1 MCSLRQKIVFAVF
14 PALAGLMLLWLSGAE
29 ARQSSVGSLYNEAKV
44 SYYALKDSSAR
55 RANRNYWMECAGK
68 FIEVYDKYPQSPE
81 AYKSLYTVARLFDR
95 LFAIRQLPED
105 RDRAMHFYYKV
116 VSEYP
121 DGRFTDDAMY
131 YQGELALSRNDK
143 RGALSHFKRVAQHYQ
158 NSEHIDKVHQRLR
171 QLQPASQKSA
181 AGKFQAPWVLHDI
194 RYSVQPGVTRIVAKV
209 SGPVKWTHQRLNHP
223 PRIYLNIPNSRLSEG
238 FQRKLEVQGSV
249 LSGIRAS
256 QFDANTSRLVFD
268 LQPVNGL
275 KLITSRKGS
284 ELIIDLIETG
294 PKTIRGPVVR
304 MAGKP
309 QPQATKTEVLQPL
322 KVPPAPEIAPIAK
335 VESTPIEKLLVPE
348 VAAKIS
354 APTRTK
360 KSIAVK
366 PKSFAALEMAKLEP
380 KITVVDKAIAAKAG
394 LKKASSPKVAVQ
406 KKGKA
411 TIVIDPGHGGKDLGA
426 QSSAGLHEKKVNL
439 AVSQRL
445 RKILKSQYNYRV
457 VLTRDDDTFIP
468 LDERGDVANELD
480 ADLFVS
486 VHANAAPRKSAHG
499 IETYYLGTGHSEQA
513 QQTAARENGE
523 LVHSVKDNQVQQI
536 LANLISTT
544 KINDSAQL
552 AGQVQDELYK
562 TMKSKNSH
570 LKNLGVKEG
579 PFFVLHDTNMPSI
592 LVEVGFLTNRRESRK
607 LKDPKYLDQL
617 ALSIAKGI
625 HRFLRDRRPTI

>member
-1 MCSLRQKIVFAVF
+1 MSSIRQKIVFAVF
-14 PALAGLMLLWLSGAE
+14 PLVTGLMFLWLSGAE
-29 ARQSSVGSLYNEAKV
+29 ARESSVGSLYNEAKA

-55 RANRNYWMECAGK
+55 RADRSYWMECANK
-68 FIEVYDKYPQSPE
+68 FLEVYDKFPQSSE
-81 AYKSLYTVARLFDR
+81 AYKSIYTVARLFDR
-95 LFAIRQLPED
+95 LFAISQQAED
-105 RDRAMHFYYKV
+105 RGRAMHFYYKL

-131 YQGELALSRNDK
+131 YQGELALTRNDK
-143 RGALSHFKRVAQHYQ
+143 RGALGHFNRVAQHYQ
-158 NSEHIDKVHQRLR
+158 NSEHIAKVYQRLR
-171 QLQPASQKSA
+171 ELQPESQKTASRI
-181 AGKFQAPWVLHDI
+181 QAPSILHDI
-194 RYSVQPGVTRIVAKV
+194 RYSVQPGFTRIVARV

-223 PRIYLNIPNSRLSEG
+223 PRIYLNIPNSRLGEG
-238 FQRKLEVQGSV
+238 FQRHLAVRGSV
-249 LSGIRAS
+249 VSGIRSS

-284 ELIIDLIETG
+284 ELTIDLIETG
-294 PKTIRGPVVR
+294 TKTTREPVVR
-304 MAGKP
+304 MVENP

-322 KVPPAPEIAPIAK
+322 KILPVPEPSQIVQ
-335 VESTPIEKLLVPE
+335 VEPTPIEKLLLPE
-348 VAAKIS
+348 VAAIKFAS
-354 APTRTK
+354 PRSK
-360 KSIAVK
+360 KLIAVK
-366 PKSFAALEMAKLEP
+366 PKSFAVHEVAR
-380 KITVVDKAIAAKAG
+380 AAPQK
-394 LKKASSPKVAVQ
+394 SSAPKVAVQ
-406 KKGKA
+406 KKGQ
-411 TIVIDPGHGGKDLGA
+411 TTVVIDPGHGGKDLGA
-426 QSSAGLHEKKVNL
+426 QSSTGLHEKKVNL
-439 AVSQRL
+439 AVSKRL
-445 RKILKSQYNYRV
+445 RKILESQYNYRV

-468 LDERGDVANELD
+468 LDERGDVANDLD

-499 IETYYLGTGHSEQA
+499 IETYYLGTGHSAQA

-552 AGQVQDELYK
+552 AGQVQDELYI
-562 TMKSKNSH
+562 TMKRKNSH

-592 LVEVGFLTNRRESRK
+592 LVEVGFLTNRREGRK